1 MRARTVKYCRLT
13 LKNQQML
20 THLDIE
26 YKQYFDV
33 DEKFVAKKVWIPCME
48 KSLEERILRRRLWKA
63 KWSYKK
69 LR

>member
-1 MRARTVKYCRLT
+1 M
-13 LKNQQML
+13 Q

-48 KSLEERILRRRLWKA
+48 KSLEERILSRGGG
-63 KWSYKK
+63 
-69 LR
+69 

>member
-1 MRARTVKYCRLT
+1 M
-13 LKNQQML
+13 Q

-63 KWSYKK
+63 KWICTREKHVLSDIKIVCI
-69 LR
+69 